1 MAYTTN
7 DNGQEFFQADLY
19 TGTGNTGAT
28 LARTFDGNVDLNP
41 GLLYMFK
48 RTSGGNMHNIMTNEI
63 LGTGSIWLSSSGD
76 SAADGILDSFD
87 SDGYTHA
94 TANQGTYYHNENAKE
109 YGVWAWKDMAASSA
123 NNTDGTITSSV
134 RTDANLGLSY
144 VRWTGTSAD
153 GTIGHGL
160 GKRPKAIWMYPV
172 QVAANNGNTNRIWWW
187 EANSWNHVINN
198 ALNASQNSESDSTN
212 GRVGAFNSSS
222 QGTSSVFSVFSGN
235 SSYEGVNHSSQD
247 YLALVWTDVQGFSKF
262 SSYKGNGNANGAFV
276 YTGFKPALIM
286 IRGMHATGTRCF
298 DYRRDPDNQDDGHF
312 VGVNDAQ
319 SEISDA
325 NTKIDILS
333 NGFKI
338 RCSHTGLNASGNKYG
353 FCAWAEN
360 PFVTS
365 TGTPTT
371 AR

>member
-7 DNGQEFFQADLY
+7 DNGQEFFQAHLY
-19 TGTGNTGAT
+19 TGTGDTSAT

-48 RTSGGNMHNIMTNEI
+48 RTGGGNMHNIMTNEI
-63 LGTGSIWLSSSGD
+63 LGEGYIWLSSGAD

-94 TANQGTYYHNENAKE
+94 TANQGSYYHNENAKE
-109 YGVWAWKDMAASSA
+109 YGVWAWKNMAASSV

-144 VRWTGTSAD
+144 VRWTGTSVD

-160 GKRPKAIWMYPV
+160 GKRPKAIWLYPV
-172 QVAANNGNTNRIWWW
+172 QVAANNGNTQRSWWW
-187 EANSWNHVINN
+187 EANTDGYMICNGLNESQQAERNN
-198 ALNASQNSESDSTN
+198 VN
-212 GRVGAFNSSS
+212 GIATADKSGE
-222 QGTSSVFSVFSGN
+222 GTTSVFTVKEAN
-235 SSYEGVNHSSQD
+235 NSYEQCNHSSQD

-262 SSYKGNGNANGAFV
+262 GSYIGNGNANGTFV

-298 DYRRDPDNQDDGHF
+298 DYRRDPDNRDDGHF
-312 VGVNDAQ
+312 VGVNDSQ
-319 SEISDA
+319 TEISDA

-338 RCSHTGLNASGNKYG
+338 RCAHTGLNAAGNKYG
-353 FCAWAEN
+353 FCAWAQE
-360 PFVTS
+360 PVVTS
-365 TGTPTT
+365 TGVPTT

>member
-7 DNGQEFFQADLY
+7 NNGQEFFQTALY

-28 LARTFDGNVDLNP
+28 LARTFDGNVDINP
-41 GLLYMFK
+41 GLFYMFK
-48 RTSGGNMHNIMTNEI
+48 RTSGGNMYNIMTNEI
-63 LGTGSIWLSSSGD
+63 LGAGAFWVSSSAD
-76 SAADGILDSFD
+76 STVDGFLSSFD
-87 SDGYTHA
+87 SDGWTHA
-94 TANQGTYYHNENAKE
+94 TGNQGSYYHNENNKE

-134 RTDANLGLSY
+134 RTDAKLGLSY
-144 VRWTGTSAD
+144 VRWTGTSED

-160 GKRPKAIWMYPV
+160 GKRPNAIWLYPI
-172 QVAANNGNTNRIWWW
+172 QVAANNGNTQRSWWW
-187 EANSWNHVINN
+187 EANTDGYMICNGLNESQQVERNN
-198 ALNASQNSESDSTN
+198 VN
-212 GRVGAFNSSS
+212 GIATADKSGE
-222 QGTSSVFSVFSGN
+222 GTASVFTVKEAN
-235 SSYEGVNHSSQD
+235 NSYEQCNHSSQD
-247 YLALVWTDVQGFSKF
+247 YLALCWTDVQGFSKF
-262 SSYKGNGNANGAFV
+262 GKYIGNGSTDGTFI
-276 YTGFKPALIM
+276 YTGFKPAIIM
-286 IRGMHATGTRCF
+286 IRTMETAVGTRCF
-298 DYRRDPDNQDDGHF
+298 DYKRDPDNRDDGHF
-312 VGVNDAQ
+312 VGVNDSQ

-338 RCSHTGLNASGNKYG
+338 RCAHSGLNQSTKRYG